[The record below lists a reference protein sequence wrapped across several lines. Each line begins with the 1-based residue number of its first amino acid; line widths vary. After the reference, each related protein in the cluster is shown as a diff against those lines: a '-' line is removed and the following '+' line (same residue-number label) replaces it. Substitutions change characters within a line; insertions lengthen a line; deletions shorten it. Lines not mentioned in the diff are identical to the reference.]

1 MFKFNRIYFILFV
14 ILLVIEIII
23 GVYAHDAYIRPYGGD
38 FLVVILI
45 YCLIRGFTKYDV
57 NSTAIGTLLFA
68 YAVEVSQGFHLIN
81 LLGLQNS
88 RVACIIM
95 GTSFAW
101 TDILMYTLGILMV
114 WFIENRW
121 RRI

>member
-1 MFKFNRIYFILFV
+1 MFRFDRTYFMLFV
-14 ILLVIEIII
+14 ILLMIEIII

-38 FLVVILI
+38 FLVVVMI
-45 YCLIRGFTKYDV
+45 YCLIRSFTKYNV

-68 YAVEVSQGFHLIN
+68 YAVEVSQRFHLVN

-88 RVACIIM
+88 TAACIIM

-101 TDILMYTLGILMV
+101 TDMLMYTLGILMV
-114 WFIENRW
+114 WLIE
-121 RRI
+121 RRRYTY